1 MNTWKNTS
9 SIQNTLILTIHN
21 TTNRLNGFIDHK
33 GNMFL
38 LTDNYDRRKN
48 FFQIMLQRYNTLD
61 FDWCNQSFT
70 QLASSIFKLQNG
82 FLPQSSYYPR
92 IQKILH
98 DFHPKALRYCN
109 PQIKIDDSN
118 INDFVC
124 IDICEAYPHTLLK
137 NGCEILIY
145 NIHSNLQK
153 SKIKTINY
161 STLNKLLNITSKNVK

>member
-21 TTNRLNGFIDHK
+21 TTNRLKGFIDHK

-38 LTDNYDRRKN
+38 LNDNYDRRKN
-48 FFQIMLQRYNTLD
+48 VFQIMLQRYNTLD

-82 FLPQSSYYPR
+82 FLPQSSYNPR

-118 INDFVC
+118 INFVC
-124 IDICEAYPHTLLK
+124 IDIP
-137 NGCEILIY
+137 IY

-153 SKIKTINY
+153 FQNKNYQLFNFKQAAEYYIEKCEISIKKN
-161 STLNKLLNITSKNVK
+161 TSGKWLVF